1 MIILGISNM
10 LNTFNVTSHFKL
22 SEFECPC
29 CKRVMLDARLLAFLD
44 AVRKEY
50 GMPIKV
56 TSGYRC
62 ACHNVRV
69 GGKLLSKHTVG
80 AAADIL
86 PTTKNIH
93 DAISRV
99 FLTGDYGYKIT
110 VIDEADH
117 IHVEVIS

>member
-1 MIILGISNM
+1 MIILGLSNM

-44 AVRKEY
+44 AVRKVY
-50 GMPIKV
+50 GKPIRI

-69 GGKLLSKHTVG
+69 WGALMSKHTVG
-80 AAADIL
+80 AAADIA
-86 PTTKNIH
+86 TTDDEIH
-93 DAISRV
+93 NAISRV
-99 FLTGDYGYKIT
+99 FLEGDFG
-110 VIDEADH
+110 DEIEVKGERDH
-117 IHVEVIS
+117 IHVEVK